1 MSGTEHE
8 VRVLVIT
15 VSNRASAGVYADTS
29 GPLLVELLAAVGCA
43 AEGPVVVPD
52 GAPVGAALR
61 GALADGYDAA
71 VTTGGT
77 GLNPND
83 ETPEATR
90 PLLRYEI
97 PGIAEALRS
106 VGWANGVPSAL
117 LSRGLAGVAERDGH
131 RMLVVNLP
139 GSKGGV
145 RDGMAVLGPVI
156 GHAVDQIRGGDHP
169 RSDPPRSD
177 H

>member
-1 MSGTEHE
+1 MSGPAHGA
-8 VRVLVIT
+8 RVLVIT

-29 GPLLVELLAAVGCA
+29 GPLLVELLAAAGCA

-52 GAPVGAALR
+52 GAPVAEALR
-61 GALADGYDAA
+61 GALADGYAAA
-71 VTTGGT
+71 VTSGGT

-83 ETPEATR
+83 ETPEVTA

-97 PGIAEALRS
+97 PGIAEALRAE
-106 VGWANGVPSAL
+106 GRAKGVPTAL

-169 RSDPPRSD
+169 RPVD
-177 H
+177 